1 MEGLLFLGLVA
12 VISEAFPVGMHSGDK
27 VLRLRPG
34 NEQHVQFLKT
44 MSDTEKV
51 DFWLPTWAELL
62 MINSTADIRVP
73 AEWVSEILSE
83 LEKIGLKY
91 EVLNENLQVL
101 ITDKFSETLSGAN
114 YSYENY
120 HSWEEIEDWTAKIA
134 EDNPKLISRL
144 EIGKSYEGRSIYLL
158 RVGKRK
164 HVVKPSIFVEC
175 GIHAREWI
183 SPAFCQW
190 FVKEAVESHETG
202 SPLKTL
208 LDEFDFL
215 VVPVVNVDGY
225 SYTWTENRFW
235 RKTRS
240 RYPGNYCTGT
250 DPNRNFAA
258 KWCSLG
264 ASRSSCSNVY
274 CGPFVES
281 ESEVKAVASFV
292 RDHLQHIKAYL
303 AIHSYSQL
311 LLLPYSYT
319 FSESRHHEELNALAG
334 GAVAELRSL
343 HGTNY
348 RYGPG
353 ASTIYPAAGI
363 SADWAHDL
371 GIKYSLTFELR
382 DTGEHGFLLP
392 ESLIKPTC
400 EETMLAINYIA
411 TYVLNHPY

>member
-12 VISEAFPVGMHSGDK
+12 VISEAFPIGKHSGDK

-34 NEQHVQFLKT
+34 NEQHVQFLRT
-44 MSDTEKV
+44 MSDIEKV

-62 MINSTADIRVP
+62 MINSTAEIRVP
-73 AEWVSEILSE
+73 GEWVSEMLNE
-83 LEKIGLKY
+83 MEKIGLKY

-101 ITDKFSETLSGAN
+101 ITGQFDETCSEAN

-120 HSWEEIEDWTAKIA
+120 HSWEQIEDWTAKIA
-134 EDNPKLISRL
+134 KDSPKLISRL

-158 RVGKRK
+158 QVGKRK
-164 HVVKPSIFVEC
+164 DMAKPAIFLEC

-190 FVKEAVESHETG
+190 FVKEAVESCETG
-202 SPLKTL
+202 SPLETL
-208 LDEFDFL
+208 LNELDFL

-225 SYTWTENRFW
+225 SYTWTGNRFW

-240 RYPGNYCTGT
+240 RYPGNSCTGT

-258 KWCSLG
+258 KWCSIG
-264 ASRSSCSNVY
+264 ASNNPCSNVY

-281 ESEVKAVASFV
+281 ESEVKAVADFV
-292 RDHLQHIKAYL
+292 HYYLQHIKAYL
-303 AIHSYSQL
+303 VIHSYSQL
-311 LLLPYSYT
+311 LLFPYSYT
-319 FSESRHHEELNALAG
+319 FSYSHHHEELNALAG
-334 GAVAELRSL
+334 SAVAKLRHL

-353 ASTIYPAAGI
+353 VSTIYPAAG
-363 SADWAHDL
+363 SSPDWAHDL
-371 GIKYSLTFELR
+371 GIKYAFTFELR

-411 TYVLNHPY
+411 TYVLNHLY

>member
-1 MEGLLFLGLVA
+1 
-12 VISEAFPVGMHSGDK
+12 MHSGDK

-34 NEQHVQFLKT
+34 NEQHIQFLRT

-51 DFWLPTWAELL
+51 DFWLPTWADLL

-91 EVLNENLQVL
+91 EVLNDNLQVL
-101 ITDKFSETLSGAN
+101 ITDQFNKTLSGPN
-114 YSYENY
+114 YNYENY
-120 HSWEEIEDWTAKIA
+120 HSWEQIEAWTAKIA
-134 EDNPKLISRL
+134 EANPRLISR
-144 EIGKSYEGRSIYLL
+144 EKIGKSYEGRSIYLL

-164 HVVKPSIFVEC
+164 RVVKPAIFMEC

-190 FVKEAVESHETG
+190 FVKEAVESYENG

-208 LDEFDFL
+208 LNGLDFF

-225 SYTWTENRFW
+225 SYTWTRNRFW

-240 RYPGNYCTGT
+240 RYLGNNCMGT
-250 DPNRNFAA
+250 DPNRNFDAA
-258 KWCSLG
+258 WCSTG
-264 ASRSSCSNVY
+264 ASKNSCSNVY

-281 ESEVKAVASFV
+281 EPEVKAVANFV

-303 AIHSYSQL
+303 AFHSYSQL
-311 LLLPYSYT
+311 LLFPYSYT
-319 FSESRHHEELNALAG
+319 FSYSRRHEELNGLAAN
-334 GAVAELRSL
+334 AVNELERL

-348 RYGPG
+348 IYGPG
-353 ASTIYPAAGI
+353 ASTIYPAAG
-363 SADWAHDL
+363 SSDDWAYDL
-371 GIKYSLTFELR
+371 GIIYSFTFELR

-400 EETMLAINYIA
+400 EETMLAINYIT

>member
-83 LEKIGLKY
+83 LDKIGLKY

-101 ITDKFSETLSGAN
+101 ITDQLNETLSRAN
-114 YSYENY
+114 YNYENY
-120 HSWEEIEDWTAKIA
+120 HSWEQIEAWTAKIA
-134 EDNPKLISRL
+134 ENNPKLISRV
-144 EIGKSYEGRSIYLL
+144 EIGKSFEGRSIYLL
-158 RVGKRK
+158 WVGKRK
-164 HVVKPSIFVEC
+164 GVVKPAIFMEC

-208 LDEFDFL
+208 LNEFDFL

-225 SYTWTENRFW
+225 SYTWTGNRFW

-250 DPNRNFAA
+250 DANRNFAA
-258 KWCSLG
+258 KWCSTG
-264 ASRSSCSNVY
+264 ASKHPCSSVY
-274 CGPFVES
+274 CGPSVES
-281 ESEVKAVASFV
+281 ESEVKAVANFV
-292 RDHLQHIKAYL
+292 REHVHHIKAYL
-303 AIHSYSQL
+303 AFHSYSQL
-311 LLLPYSYT
+311 LLFPYGYTLSY
-319 FSESRHHEELNALAG
+319 SMDHEELNALAG
-334 GAVAELRSL
+334 NAVAELRSL

-348 RYGPG
+348 YYGPG
-353 ASTIYPAAGI
+353 ISIIYAVAG
-363 SADWAHDL
+363 SSSDWAYDL

-411 TYVLNHPY
+411 TYVLKLSS